1 LAATFATSHAHYSNA
16 SAITQISHGK
26 GEGEHRMSLQR
37 TLTQWRSVIL
47 GVCSLVGTAC
57 GDPSEPDG
65 AEPLGASAAPL
76 AAGECCVDSDC
87 LCHDDVVN
95 EASASR
101 NGAFRTS
108 SFRISGVS
116 DYGGGT
122 VFFPTNAQ
130 PPFAAFVMCPGFTAR
145 QSSIRE
151 WGPFFASH
159 GIVLM
164 TIDTLSTRDPV
175 NRRDDQLLAA
185 LEDLRAENS
194 RRGSPLEGDLDLDR
208 LGVSGWSMG
217 GGGAWLAGKAT
228 PALKSVITLAGH
240 HTTAGGARAVAQG
253 LSVPTL
259 MLAGS
264 ADPSTLGGGGQSQ
277 AVFNIIANDTPKMLY
292 EVQGEGHF
300 SWGTP
305 RTNSGAVGR
314 YALSWQK
321 VFLEGDERFLPF
333 LLRPGPRASDFRS
346 NLSAQ

>member
-1 LAATFATSHAHYSNA
+1 MAITVSFRRRARALLAAAQLAA
-16 SAITQISHGK
+16 GI
-26 GEGEHRMSLQR
+26 
-37 TLTQWRSVIL
+37 
-47 GVCSLVGTAC
+47 AC
-57 GDPSEPDG
+57 GDPSASDESGVIGANEARLEAGQCCDDG
-65 AEPLGASAAPL
+65 
-76 AAGECCVDSDC
+76 DC

-95 EASASR
+95 EDTATRA
-101 NGAFRTS
+101 GPFRVDT
-108 SFRISGVS
+108 FRISGAQ

-164 TIDTLSTRDPV
+164 TIDTSSTRDPV
-175 NRRDDQLLAA
+175 NSRDDQLLAA
-185 LEDLRAENS
+185 LDDLRAENV
-194 RRGSPLEGDLDLDR
+194 RRGSPLAGALDLSR

-217 GGGAWLAGKAT
+217 GGGSWLAGQAT
-228 PALKSVITLAGH
+228 PGLRSVLTLAGH
-240 HTTAGGARAVAQG
+240 HRTAGGARAVAQN
-253 LSVPTL
+253 LRVPTL
-259 MLAGS
+259 MFAGS
-264 ADPSTLGGGGQSQ
+264 ADTAILGGGNQSQ
-277 AVFNIIANDTPKMLY
+277 EVFEIMDDDTPKMLY

-305 RTNSGAVGR
+305 RTNGGAVGR

-333 LLRPGPRASDFRS
+333 LLEEGPRASDFRS
-346 NLSAQ
+346 NL